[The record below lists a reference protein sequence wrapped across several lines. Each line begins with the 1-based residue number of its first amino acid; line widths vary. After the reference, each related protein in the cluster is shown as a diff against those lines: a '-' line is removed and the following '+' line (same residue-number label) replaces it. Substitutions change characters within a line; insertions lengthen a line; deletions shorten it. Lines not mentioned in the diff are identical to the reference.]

1 MGLQVEV
8 SHAGTWRVP
17 VLQYYDENNSRLVG
31 EEGIA
36 PGEGVRDLMMRGGT
50 DM

>member
-1 MGLQVEV
+1 M
-8 SHAGTWRVP
+8 P
-17 VLQYYDENNSRLVG
+17 VLQYYDESDSRLVG

-36 PGEGVRDLMMRGGT
+36 PGEAVRDLMMRGGT